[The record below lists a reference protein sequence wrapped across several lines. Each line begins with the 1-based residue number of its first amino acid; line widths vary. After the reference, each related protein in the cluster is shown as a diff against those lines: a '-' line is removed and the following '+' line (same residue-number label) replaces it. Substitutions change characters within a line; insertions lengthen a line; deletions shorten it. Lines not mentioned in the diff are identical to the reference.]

1 MVQKY
6 QNENKEI
13 SSLKSIILIYKETIE
28 NNNEKI
34 NNLSSMNEQLK
45 KENYSIKSKLNDF
58 Y

>member
-45 KENYSIKSKLNDF
+45 KENYSINSKLNDF